1 MPEKFSVRSE
11 TQSVDDQP
19 VGVFRL
25 QGTVD
30 ASATSDLDE
39 QFSAVADNGARH
51 FVFDFAGV
59 QYISSAGLRLL
70 LRFRKTALDAG
81 GDIRV
86 CGLRR
91 DIRENVFE
99 ALGFARLIRL
109 CVDVD
114 EALAS
119 FTGGRPEA

>member
-11 TQSVDDQP
+11 TQSVDGEP

-25 QGTVD
+25 EGTVD
-30 ASATSDLDE
+30 ASATSGLEE
-39 QFSAVADNGARH
+39 QFSAAADDGARY

-99 ALGFARLIRL
+99 ALGFARLIQL

-119 FTGGRPEA
+119 FAGGEPEA